1 MLKHMTFQG
10 LSFVT
15 HRELDGLLGGGA
27 SGSKQ
32 RRRLVERGWLPK
44 APMLSGDR
52 DKLAV
57 YPEFVLAA
65 LVVPASAAAS
75 LSRPVKEAAS
85 RAQKLYESAAYRL
98 FEKALKETLMATS
111 SRDVVRI
118 AECAASDYPDA
129 FTTWRD
135 EVRTCIDDLASLDVF
150 LEALPARVI
159 EANDNYVIDIDG
171 RREPHLALDAP
182 QALSAGDLVTRD
194 RVRVA
199 SAVRDFLLPVPEV
212 ELMISVSEDT
222 LDEQLAR
229 ALFDGLQGQVRSLP
243 RLKPSREARSLPSN
257 PELDIDVPWSLL
269 VRGNSM
275 SRKSLV

>member
-1 MLKHMTFQG
+1 MKSMIFQG

-15 HRELDGLLGGGA
+15 HRELEGLLGGGDA
-27 SGSKQ
+27 GSKQ
-32 RRRLVERGWLPK
+32 RRRLVARGWLPE

-85 RAQKLYESAAYRL
+85 RAQRLYSSAAYRV
-98 FEKALKETLMATS
+98 FAKALKEGLREAS
-111 SRDVVRI
+111 SHDVVRL
-118 AECAASDYPDA
+118 AESTASRYPDA

-135 EVRTCIDDLASLDVF
+135 EVRTCIDDLGSLDVF
-150 LEALPARVI
+150 VDALPARVV
-159 EANDNYVIDIDG
+159 EANDAYVIDVDG
-171 RREPHLALDAP
+171 VREAHLALEAP
-182 QALSAGDLVTRD
+182 QKLIAGDLVTRD

-212 ELMISVSEDT
+212 QLMISVSEDT
-222 LDEQLAR
+222 LEDQLTR
-229 ALFDGLQGQVRSLP
+229 ALFDGLQGQVRSVP
-243 RLKPSREARSLPSN
+243 RLKPSREAISVPSN
-257 PELDIDVPWSLL
+257 PELDIDVPWDLL
-269 VRGNSM
+269 AGGNSM
-275 SRKSLV
+275 SRKTYA

>member
-1 MLKHMTFQG
+1 MMRRMAFQG

-15 HRELDGLLGGGA
+15 HRQLEGFLGGGSSA
-27 SGSKQ
+27 SKQ
-32 RRRLVERGWLPK
+32 RRRLVARGWLPS

-85 RAQKLYESAAYRL
+85 RAQKLYTSSAYQL
-98 FEKALKETLMATS
+98 FERALKETLREAT
-111 SRDVVRI
+111 SRDVVRL
-118 AECAASDYPDA
+118 AASAATEHPDA

-150 LEALPARVI
+150 LEALPARVV
-159 EANDNYVIDIDG
+159 EVTDAYVIDVDG
-171 RREPHLALDAP
+171 VREPHLALDAP
-182 QALSAGDLVTRD
+182 EKLLEGDLITRD

-199 SAVRDFLLPVPEV
+199 SAVRDFLLPIPEV
-212 ELMISVSEDT
+212 ELMTTVSEETFED
-222 LDEQLAR
+222 QLAR

-243 RLKPSREARSLPSN
+243 RLKPSREATSVPAN
-257 PELDIDVPWSLL
+257 PELDIDVPWELL
-269 VRGNSM
+269 AGGNSM
-275 SRKSLV
+275 SRNSYA